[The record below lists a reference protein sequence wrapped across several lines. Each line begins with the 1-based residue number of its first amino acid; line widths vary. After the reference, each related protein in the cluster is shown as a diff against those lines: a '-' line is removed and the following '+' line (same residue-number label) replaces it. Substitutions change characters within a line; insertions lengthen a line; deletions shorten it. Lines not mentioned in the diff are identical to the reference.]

1 METNYNGYSNFITW
15 KVAHELIDPYTFDE
29 LDQVTADDL
38 HYQVLTEV
46 SSYLNLS
53 DDDQALRS
61 VILELVGIGL
71 SKINYQELA
80 EVFTNKKQ

>member
-38 HYQVLTEV
+38 HHQVLTEV